1 MRVASPHPLPGPPL
15 EGEGILWEGP
25 FLTPPPSRGRLG
37 GGWGGEF
44 RTLRLKV
51 VPFID
56 LKRQYERIKDEIL
69 SATMQVYDRGQ
80 FILSDEVSAFEEE
93 FARYCGVRYGVGVGS
108 GTDALALALKA
119 AGIGEGDEVVTA
131 AHSFI
136 ASALA
141 ISFTGAKP
149 VFVDINPE
157 TYTMD
162 PDGIEVLL
170 KRKTSKAKKQK
181 IKAILPVHLYGHPA
195 DMEAILSL
203 AARYDLLVIEDACQ
217 AHGAEYRGKKAGAL
231 GHLGCFSFYPTKN
244 LGGYG
249 DGGMIVTDDESWYEK
264 LRLLRNYGQGKKYHH
279 LLKGSN
285 SRLDEVQAAVLR
297 VKLRYLDQWN
307 GERRRK
313 VFAYK
318 RMLDKTGVICPS
330 EREEARHVYHLF
342 VVRTKKRNALQAFLK
357 GKGIGALVHYPVPI
371 HLQEA
376 YQELGYRRGDLP
388 VTEKC
393 AREVLS
399 LPLFPELTEQE
410 MEEVQG
416 QIQDYLGGA
425 RRC

>member
-1 MRVASPHPLPGPPL
+1 MV
-15 EGEGILWEGP
+15 P
-25 FLTPPPSRGRLG
+25 FL
-37 GGWGGEF
+37 
-44 RTLRLKV
+44 
-51 VPFID
+51 D
-56 LKRQYERIKDEIL
+56 LKRQYKRIEDEIL
-69 SATMQVYDRGQ
+69 DVTRKVYESGS
-80 FILSDEVSAFEEE
+80 FILGQEVTAFEEE

-119 AGIGEGDEVVTA
+119 AGIGEGDEVVTV

-141 ISFTGAKP
+141 VSYTGAKP

-162 PDGIEVLL
+162 PNHLEDYL
-170 KRKTSKAKKQK
+170 KKRFKVQGSRFKAANSTVQSATQSSALSPQSPRSSIRNPGEASRRDQSAIRNGKP
-181 IKAILPVHLYGHPA
+181 KAILPVHLYGHPA

-217 AHGAEYRGKKAGAL
+217 AHGAEFKGKKAGAL

-264 LRLLRNYGQGKKYHH
+264 LRLLRNYGQKKKYHH

-313 VFAYK
+313 AFAYK

-330 EREEARHVYHLF
+330 EREEAHHVYHLF
-342 VVRTKKRNALQAFLK
+342 VVRTRKRNALQAFLK
-357 GKGIGALVHYPVPI
+357 EKGIGALIHYPIPI

-376 YQELGYRRGDLP
+376 YRELGYRRGDLP

-393 AREVLS
+393 ARETLS
-399 LPLFPELTEQE
+399 LPFFPELTEEE
-410 MEEVQG
+410 MEEVKRE
-416 QIQDYLGGA
+416 IMNYLG
-425 RRC
+425 